1 MKRHINTI
9 IIDDNSLELHNKL
22 KELGY
27 KPLSW
32 TTSASKENL
41 RTVLTNYYPY
51 NKDLRLAFWN
61 DGTSIERFKSGYKGG
76 DFLVCDTVEE
86 FIEKSIY
93 LLNNNDIIENE

>member
-1 MKRHINTI
+1 MKRY
-9 IIDDNSLELHNKL
+9 IDLIAIDNNSIELHNKL

-32 TTSASKENL
+32 TTNSGKENL

-61 DGTSIERFKSGYKGG
+61 DGSSIDKFKNSSNAL
-76 DFLVCDTVEE
+76 FCDTIEE

>member
-1 MKRHINTI
+1 MKRYIDLI
-9 IIDDNSLELHNKL
+9 AIDDNSTELHNKL

-32 TTSASKENL
+32 TTSTGKDNL

-61 DGTSIERFKSGYKGG
+61 SGSSIDKFENSDNVIF
-76 DFLVCDTVEE
+76 CDTVEE

-93 LLNNNDIIENE
+93 LLNNDNIIIEND

>member
-1 MKRHINTI
+1 MKRYINLI
-9 IIDDNSLELHNKL
+9 AIDNNSIELHNKL

-32 TTSASKENL
+32 TTNSGKENL

-61 DGTSIERFKSGYKGG
+61 DGSSIDKFKNSSNAL
-76 DFLVCDTVEE
+76 FCDTVEE

>member
-1 MKRHINTI
+1 MKRYINTI
-9 IIDDNSLELHNKL
+9 IIDNNSPELHNKL

-32 TTSASKENL
+32 TTSTGKENL

-61 DGTSIERFKSGYKGG
+61 AGGPIDKFKNSSNAL
-76 DFLVCDTVEE
+76 FCDTIEE

-93 LLNNNDIIENE
+93 LLNNDDIIIEENE

>member
-1 MKRHINTI
+1 MKRY
-9 IIDDNSLELHNKL
+9 IDLIAIDNNSPELHNKL

-32 TTSASKENL
+32 TTSTGKDNL

-61 DGTSIERFKSGYKGG
+61 DGSSSDKFKNSSSAL
-76 DFLVCDTVEE
+76 FCDTVEE

-93 LLNNNDIIENE
+93 LLNNDDIIIENE

>member
-1 MKRHINTI
+1 MKRYINTI
-9 IIDDNSLELHNKL
+9 IIDNNSPELHNKL

-32 TTSASKENL
+32 TTSTGKDNL

-61 DGTSIERFKSGYKGG
+61 DGSSSDKFKNSSSAL
-76 DFLVCDTVEE
+76 FCNTVEE

-93 LLNNNDIIENE
+93 LLNNDDIIIENE

>member
-1 MKRHINTI
+1 MKRYINTI
-9 IIDDNSLELHNKL
+9 AIDNNSIELHNKL

-32 TTSASKENL
+32 TTNSGKENL

-61 DGTSIERFKSGYKGG
+61 TGSPVDKLRNSSNALF
-76 DFLVCDTVEE
+76 CDTVEE

-93 LLNNNDIIENE
+93 LLNNDDIIIEEN